1 MIERVCLRLAAFSLV
16 LMICLHGQAEQTPK
30 SLNIGSVLPVFSD
43 ELQVVPYAVH
53 AEDGFPSVRIAHVSD
68 LHSCAYG
75 EDQCELLEAIDREN
89 PDLVVL
95 TGDIFDGSLP
105 MEPAIA
111 FLRGIQGKYPC
122 YFVTGNNEY
131 EKGGDAFS
139 ERMAILQE
147 CGIIRLSGGMEAVR
161 IKDAVINICGVDDPC
176 AWEDSDDPLE
186 SRETRYQEQ
195 VKQAAA
201 LAENGNYTVLLAHR
215 PEYFDYYSQLGF
227 DLVLSGHVHG
237 GQWRIPGLLD
247 GLYALGQ
254 GLFPAYT
261 GGKYEKNGAV
271 MIVSRGLARESTNLP
286 RINNR
291 PELVIIDLGE

>member
-1 MIERVCLRLAAFSLV
+1 MTKRFCLRFAAFFLV
-16 LMICLHGQAEQTPK
+16 LVICLPGQAEQTPK
-30 SLNIGSVLPVFSD
+30 GVNIRSMLPVFSD
-43 ELQVVPYAVH
+43 ELQVVRYAVH
-53 AEDGFPSVRIAHVSD
+53 AEDGFPSVRIAQVSD

-75 EDQCELLEAIDREN
+75 EDQCELLEAVDREN

-105 MEPAIA
+105 MEPAVA

-131 EKGGDAFS
+131 EKGGDAFT
-139 ERMAILQE
+139 ERMAILKE
-147 CGIIRLSGGMEAVR
+147 YGIIRLSGGMEVIR
-161 IKDAVINICGVDDPC
+161 VKDTSINICGVDDPN
-176 AWEDSDDPLE
+176 AWADSDDPLE
-186 SRETRYQEQ
+186 NRETRYKEQ
-195 VKQAAA
+195 VAQTAE
-201 LAENGNYTVLLAHR
+201 LAQNGNYTVLLAHR
-215 PEYFDYYSQLGF
+215 PEYFDYYCQFGF

-237 GQWRIPGLLD
+237 GQWRIPGMLD
-247 GLYALGQ
+247 GLYAPGQ
-254 GLFPAYT
+254 GFFPEYT

-271 MIVSRGLARESTNLP
+271 MIVSRGLARETTKVP

>member
-1 MIERVCLRLAAFSLV
+1 MIKRFCLRIAAIFLL
-16 LMICLHGQAEQTPK
+16 LMICLPGQGEETPK
-30 SLNIGSVLPVFSD
+30 SLNIGSVLSVFSD
-43 ELQVVPYAVH
+43 EMRVVRYAVH
-53 AEDGFPSVRIAHVSD
+53 AEDGFPSIRIAQVSD

-105 MEPAIA
+105 MEPAVA

-131 EKGGDAFS
+131 EKGRNAF
-139 ERMAILQE
+139 EKRMAVLTE
-147 CGIIRLSGGMEAVR
+147 CGIIRLSGGMEVIQVKGAN
-161 IKDAVINICGVDDPC
+161 INICGVDDPY
-176 AWEDSDDPLE
+176 AWANSDDPLE
-186 SRETRYQEQ
+186 SRETRYKEQ
-195 VKQAAA
+195 VAQVAA
-201 LAENGNYTVLLAHR
+201 LAQNGNYTVLLAHR
-215 PEYFDYYSQLGF
+215 PELFDYYSQFDF

-247 GLYALGQ
+247 GLYAPGQ
-254 GLFPAYT
+254 GFFPEYT

-271 MIVSRGLARESTNLP
+271 MIVSRGLARETTNIP

-291 PELVIIDLGE
+291 PELVIIDVGE

>member
-1 MIERVCLRLAAFSLV
+1 MIRRICLLLAAFSLLLV
-16 LMICLHGQAEQTPK
+16 ICLPGQAEQASK
-30 SLNIGSVLPVFSD
+30 GLNIGSVISIFSD
-43 ELQVVPYAVH
+43 ELQVVRYAVH
-53 AEDGFPSVRIAHVSD
+53 TEDGFPSIRIAQVSD

-75 EDQCELLEAIDREN
+75 EEQRELLEAIDREN

-105 MEPAIA
+105 MEPTVA
-111 FLRGIQGKYPC
+111 FLRGVQGKYPC

-131 EKGGDAFS
+131 EKGGDAFA
-139 ERMAILQE
+139 ERMAVLTE
-147 CGIIRLSGGMEAVR
+147 YGIIRLSGDVAVLR
-161 IKDAVINICGVDDPC
+161 VRDASINICGVDDPC
-176 AWEDSDDPLE
+176 AWADSDDPQE
-186 SRETRYQEQ
+186 SRETRYKEQ
-195 VKQAAA
+195 VALAAA
-201 LAENGNYTVLLAHR
+201 LAQNGNYTILLAHR
-215 PEYFDYYSQLGF
+215 PEYFDFYCELGF

-247 GLYALGQ
+247 GLYAPGQ
-254 GLFPAYT
+254 GFFPAYT

-271 MIVSRGLARESTNLP
+271 MIVSRGLARETTNVP